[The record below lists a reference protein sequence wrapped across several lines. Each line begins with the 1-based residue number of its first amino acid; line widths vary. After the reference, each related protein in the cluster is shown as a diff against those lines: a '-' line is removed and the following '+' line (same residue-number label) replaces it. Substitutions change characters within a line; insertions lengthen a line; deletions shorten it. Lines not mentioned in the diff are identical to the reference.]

1 MMATAGAPSPIY
13 PLYRERWGFSV
24 TMLTV
29 ILYVAGLLGALLTV
43 GRSAITWVAVRCRSP
58 PSSWAAASTAILWAA
73 DE

>member
-1 MMATAGAPSPIY
+1 
-13 PLYRERWGFSV
+13 
-24 TMLTV
+24 MLTV